1 MSDMLTMIHMIAY
14 MSMQIKSC
22 AVCQRQNYKLQKTS
36 AALHPISVEGEAW
49 HQLGMDLVGP
59 LHTTPRGNKYIMT
72 ITDYYT
78 KWAEAEPLQ
87 DKSAAS
93 VANVLY
99 TVSVTWHMKT

>member
-1 MSDMLTMIHMIAY
+1 
-14 MSMQIKSC
+14 MQIKSC

-59 LHTTPRGNKYIMT
+59 LHKTPRGNKYIMT

-78 KWAEAEPLQ
+78 KWAEACRATSGQ
-87 DKSAAS
+87 ISSICSKCAVHCKCY
-93 VANVLY
+93 VAYEEV
-99 TVSVTWHMKT
+99 VIISH